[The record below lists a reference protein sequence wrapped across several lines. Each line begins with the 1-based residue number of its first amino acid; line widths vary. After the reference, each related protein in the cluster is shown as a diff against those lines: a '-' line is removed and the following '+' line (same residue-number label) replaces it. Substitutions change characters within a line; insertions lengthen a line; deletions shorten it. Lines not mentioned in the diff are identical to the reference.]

1 MFDIVNRGLARLSK
15 ASVVAAGEVGSARA
29 PANLGC
35 GRFGRAR
42 FTGKRTGAVS
52 CEGGEWI
59 LLSGGQTTGGG
70 TDSHR
75 N

>member
-42 FTGKRTGAVS
+42 FASKRTGAVFY
-52 CEGGEWI
+52 
-59 LLSGGQTTGGG
+59 
-70 TDSHR
+70 
-75 N
+75 